1 MDYSFSVGLLL
12 ALFLIALLVVV
23 AVFAAILCIGSLAFR
38 IFLAIG
44 SKLFSTHGR
53 APDSSSPDWL
63 NPGGVGD
70 PRLASLDQLPRSR
83 LPRFPAYSHAN
94 HFLPHRYLTRL
105 DGSPPIRK
113 NLSK

>member
-1 MDYSFSVGLLL
+1 MDYSFSAGLLL

-38 IFLAIG
+38 IFLSIG

-53 APDSSSPDWL
+53 ASDSRSPAWL
-63 NPGGVGD
+63 NSGGVSD

-94 HFLPHRYLTRL
+94 HFLPPRYLLRL
-105 DGSPPIRK
+105 DKPRPTRK